1 MYKYYVYIYIC
12 ENISEFGAMS
22 NMGMWHVAN
31 EFLLDFKQESKFN
44 LQKMDSFNSSPTN
57 PKFTPMIGTS
67 SEKTKKNLT
76 ELMEMSHQKHTPS
89 KCHLCR
95 FRKILVQ
102 MQIPS
107 PKIRPFPKIRLRS
120 LHALWGADIWGSS

>member
-1 MYKYYVYIYIC
+1 
-12 ENISEFGAMS
+12 MS

-76 ELMEMSHQKHTPS
+76 ELMEMSQQKHTPS

-107 PKIRPFPKIRLRS
+107 PKNPTIPQNPTEIAARSVGCRHLGQFLMGPLPFLS
-120 LHALWGADIWGSS
+120 VGWSA